1 MSSSKFIL
9 RGINPN
15 IKQSIVLRF
24 LYGKNRLMYST
35 GYKTLPKYWND
46 EKEVIRNRAEITNR
60 DTINDALGTIKDNI
74 KSIYTILQK
83 EGTHIDNH
91 LLRLRLSQSKETAPH
106 KNNSPYVQNFLSN
119 FIKDAPHKL
128 IQRANG
134 TTEPLKANTIKGYTT
149 TLNHIEKFDKKQGTP
164 TRFTDL
170 NLQFHAKFIKYLGT
184 DNHLAMLTIATRIKD
199 IKSIA
204 KHARREGVEVCNDVF
219 TNEFFKPT
227 DKSIN
232 VYLDDQ
238 EIKQIFDFDFST
250 NERLDNVRDLFIIGL
265 RTGLRVSDF
274 IRLKETNIKEGFIV
288 IDEVQKT
295 GESIVIPLHPQ
306 IEMILEKRNGNLPRL
321 ISHTKFNDYI
331 KEVCEK
337 VGFNQLVMGTKHS
350 ELKIIKDPKTGIEK
364 EIYRKSTGKFP
375 KYDLI
380 SSHSCRRSFS
390 SNLYGKLP
398 NMVIMAITGHKSEK
412 TFLNYIKITPKE
424 HAETL
429 RALWMKQVKEN
440 NFETVKM
447 AKV

>member
-1 MSSSKFIL
+1 MSTSKYFL
-9 RGINPN
+9 QGENSN
-15 IKQSIVLRF
+15 IPQSIKLRF
-24 LYGKNRLMYST
+24 LYGNKRLVYST
-35 GYKTLPKYWND
+35 GYKILPKHWD
-46 EKEVIRNRAEITNR
+46 EKKEVVRNKTVVTNRAEINKGLSNLKI
-60 DTINDALGTIKDNI
+60 DIE
-74 KSIYTILQK
+74 SIYTQLQN
-83 EGTHIDNH
+83 EGKHIDNH
-91 LLRLRLSQSKETAPH
+91 LLRLRLSQGKETTPQ
-106 KNNSPYVQNFLSN
+106 KNNSPYVHIFLSN
-119 FIKDAPHKL
+119 FIKDAPYKL

-134 TTEPLKANTIKGYTT
+134 TTEPLKENTIKGYTT

-164 TRFTDL
+164 TRFSDL
-170 NLQFHAKFIKYLGT
+170 NLQFHTKFIKYLGT

-199 IKSIA
+199 LKSIA
-204 KHARREGVEVCNDVF
+204 KHARREGVEVCNDIF

-238 EIKQIFDFDFST
+238 EIKQIFDFDFNA

-288 IDEVQKT
+288 IDEVKKT
-295 GESIVIPLHPQ
+295 GDSIIIPLHPQ
-306 IEMILEKRNGNLPRL
+306 IELILAKRDGNLPRL

-337 VGFNQLVMGTKHS
+337 VGLNQLVQGTKHS
-350 ELKIIKDPKTGIEK
+350 EMKIVKDPKTGGK
-364 EIYRKSTGKFP
+364 KKIYRKETGHYP
-375 KYDLI
+375 KHELI
-380 SSHSCRRSFS
+380 SSHTCRRSFS

-429 RALWMKQVKEN
+429 RALWMKQINEN
-440 NFETVKM
+440 NQTVKM
-447 AKV
+447 ARV